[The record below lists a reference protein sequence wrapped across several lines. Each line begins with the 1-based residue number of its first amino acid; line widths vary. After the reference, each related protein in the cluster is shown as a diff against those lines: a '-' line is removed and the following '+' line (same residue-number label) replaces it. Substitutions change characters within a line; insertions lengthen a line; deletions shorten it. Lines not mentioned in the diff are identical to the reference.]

1 VILHGRLNKTD
12 PGQYETFLSLYRDA
26 HFFIMPS
33 RQEAYGIV
41 YCEAAAFGRPAIAA
55 QTGAWE
61 RSSATTG
68 RACCSRWK
76 PRRPTMRT
84 VSLRYGR
91 SRKPMWRCRAARK
104 NYEVNLNWHSWG
116 GIVENAVREAVAKRL
131 TAAG

>member
-55 QTGAWE
+55 QTGGVGTIVGDDRTGLLFPLE
-61 RSSATTG
+61 ATPADYAD
-68 RACCSRWK
+68 RILALWSQPEAYVAM
-76 PRRPTMRT
+76 PRRAEE
-84 VSLRYGR
+84 LRGQ
-91 SRKPMWRCRAARK
+91 PQLA
-104 NYEVNLNWHSWG
+104 
-116 GIVENAVREAVAKRL
+116 
-131 TAAG
+131 